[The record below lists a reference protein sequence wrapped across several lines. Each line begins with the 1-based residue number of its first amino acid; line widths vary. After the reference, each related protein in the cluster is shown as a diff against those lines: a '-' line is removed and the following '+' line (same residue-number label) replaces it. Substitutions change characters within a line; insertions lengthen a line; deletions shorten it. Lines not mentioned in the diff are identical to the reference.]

1 MRRRQ
6 FIRLLGGTLGALTC
20 DDVFAAP
27 KSPVARVGYLST
39 NPLPTEC
46 CVTTECRS
54 VRREACQNA
63 CAPCWL
69 TSDLHALGWREGE
82 NLQIEI
88 RSSNGVDL
96 TSLPRLAAELV
107 ALRPDVLITG
117 GSTGAKALQ
126 AATSDIP
133 IFFQSSSDPVGYGL
147 VDSIAHP
154 GRNIT
159 GIAVAP
165 QMLWGKRLELLE
177 ELLGHRPAR
186 ITWLSNPED
195 LPAKLNEAAVMQS
208 AEKLGIEVERWEV
221 RKPDD
226 LERVFAMASGSE
238 AVLVKTLDLTFML
251 RGQIAELAARRR
263 LPTVCEASDFIVA
276 GGLMSY
282 GFDYRKIF
290 AYGAR
295 YVDRILRGAQP
306 KDLPVEQASTFELV
320 INLKTAN
327 GIGVTVPATL
337 LARADKVIE

>member
-107 ALRPDVLITG
+107 ALTFSPLALLPLRMGAGVWSTNAPWKISTAIRPL
-117 GSTGAKALQ
+117 
-126 AATSDIP
+126 
-133 IFFQSSSDPVGYGL
+133 
-147 VDSIAHP
+147 
-154 GRNIT
+154 R
-159 GIAVAP
+159 
-165 QMLWGKRLELLE
+165 
-177 ELLGHRPAR
+177 
-186 ITWLSNPED
+186 WLA
-195 LPAKLNEAAVMQS
+195 LPAYRSSTYAAS
-208 AEKLGIEVERWEV
+208 
-221 RKPDD
+221 
-226 LERVFAMASGSE
+226 
-238 AVLVKTLDLTFML
+238 
-251 RGQIAELAARRR
+251 ARRR
-263 LPTVCEASDFIVA
+263 DGKAQTETS
-276 GGLMSY
+276 
-282 GFDYRKIF
+282 
-290 AYGAR
+290 
-295 YVDRILRGAQP
+295 LR
-306 KDLPVEQASTFELV
+306 S
-320 INLKTAN
+320 
-327 GIGVTVPATL
+327 
-337 LARADKVIE
+337 